1 MLSSGVKASA
11 CAAKP
16 ITAARNPSSVPSRQ
30 RNVHAKAAQEVT
42 GMVFQPF
49 SEVQTELSTVTT
61 APITESYAR
70 VDYHPEVEAAVN
82 EQINIEYTI
91 SYVYHALHSYF
102 NRDNV
107 GLPGFAKFFSEASDE
122 EREHA
127 QLLMD
132 YQAKR
137 GGRVELKQLAAPEM
151 EFANDDKGDAL
162 YAMEL
167 ALSLEKLNFHK
178 LQILHA
184 VADKH
189 KDAAICD
196 FVEGNLLQDQVDAVK
211 EHAVYVSQLR
221 RVGKGV
227 GVYLFDQELAEAEA
241 A

>member
-1 MLSSGVKASA
+1 MVAN
-11 CAAKP
+11 CTIKP
-16 ITAARNPSSVPSRQ
+16 VSTARIAPAGRLAQR
-30 RNVHAKAAQEVT
+30 RNVSARAAQEVT

-49 SEVQTELSTVTT
+49 SEVQNELSTVTQ

-70 VDYHPEVEAAVN
+70 VDYDMECEAAVN

-91 SYVYHALHSYF
+91 SYVYHALSSYF
-102 NRDNV
+102 ARDNV

-122 EREHA
+122 ERGHA

-132 YQAKR
+132 YQVKR
-137 GGRVELKQLAAPEM
+137 GGRVQLKPLAAPEM
-151 EFANDDKGDAL
+151 EFANDDKGEAL

-167 ALSLEKLNFHK
+167 ALSLEKLNFQK
-178 LQILHA
+178 LISLQAI
-184 VADKH
+184 ADEK
-189 KDAAICD
+189 KDASLCD
-196 FVEGNLLQDQVDAVK
+196 FVEGDLLAEQVDSVK

-227 GVYLFDQELAEAEA
+227 GVYIFDRELAENEA